1 MKELLSKKW
10 IAMGLAF
17 LCTVLWGSAYP
28 MIKLAYARLAIDAVG
43 DKLMFAGV
51 RFLLAGLMVFAVA
64 FALTRRFP
72 VVEPK
77 RWGWVLL
84 YGAVQTGL
92 MYLFNYIGVANT
104 SATKTS
110 ILTALSA
117 FLSVLFAPLFFRD
130 EKLSVWKIIGILF
143 GIAGIAVVNFSSL
156 DASFLFVGEGFVM
169 IATVLNTAGGFIGK
183 KISKG
188 KIFETTA
195 YQLMFGGALLVVFA
209 LIMGG
214 RLTLSLMSLLF
225 VLYLAF
231 VSAAAFSIWTAL
243 LVYNEAGKIL
253 IFNLMIPVTGAF
265 WSFLIL
271 GERQIF
277 DPMYLLSVILI
288 AAGIILV
295 NSHRKPAE
303 NSTK

>member
-1 MKELLSKKW
+1 MQKYLSEKW

-17 LCTVLWGSAYP
+17 LCTLLWGSAYP
-28 MIKLAYARLAIDAVG
+28 VIKLAYKELAIDAVG

-51 RFLLAGLMVFAVA
+51 RFALAGLMVFVVA
-64 FALTRRFP
+64 CLIKKRFP
-72 VVEPK
+72 LADK
-77 RWGWVLL
+77 GKWGWVLL

-110 ILTALSA
+110 FLTALSA
-117 FLSVLFAPLFFRD
+117 FLSVLFAPLFFKD
-130 EKLSVWKIIGILF
+130 EKLSVWKIVGIVF

-156 DASFLFVGEGFVM
+156 DTSFAFIGEGFVM

-183 KISKG
+183 KISRG
-188 KIFETTA
+188 KVFETTS
-195 YQLMFGGALLVVFA
+195 YQLMFGGILLVISAV
-209 LIMGG
+209 IMGG
-214 RLTLSLMSLLF
+214 GLTLSFKSMLF

-231 VSAAAFSIWTAL
+231 VSAAAFSVWTAL

-253 IFNLMIPVTGAF
+253 IFNLMIPITGAF
-265 WSFLIL
+265 WSFVIL
-271 GERQIF
+271 GEREIF
-277 DPMYLLSVILI
+277 DPMYILSVVLI
-288 AAGIILV
+288 AVGIILV